1 MKIYETSVR
10 KPITTALIFVA
21 VVVLGLFSL
30 NKLPVDLL
38 PDVETNVIMVMT
50 TYQGASAAD
59 VETNVSRPLENVLNT
74 VTYLKNIWSSSRENR
89 SIIFLEFEYGMD
101 IDELTND
108 VRSKLDLV
116 KSFLPDGTQ
125 DPVIFKFSTDM
136 IPVMMISATADQS
149 LPALYKI
156 LEENVANPLARIP
169 GVGSVSIAGA
179 PQREIQVFVDPSKLE
194 AYNLTIEGIA
204 QKIRMENIN
213 TPAGIMDIGN
223 ESYALRVQG
232 EFISPVEM
240 NNLVVGSMAN
250 RNIYLS
256 DVAIVKDTLEE
267 RAQEVYTNSVQ
278 GATIVVQKQ
287 SGSNTV
293 KIADAVHKMLPDLQ
307 KNLPSDIHLETIG
320 DTSDNIKNTISGLV
334 ETVMYAFV
342 FVMLVVLFFLGRWRA
357 TLIIIVTIPISL
369 VAAFIYLGFTD
380 SSLNIISLSSLSVAI
395 GMVVDD
401 AIVVLENITTHIE
414 RGSRPKSAAIYGT
427 SEVSVSVIASTLTLI
442 AVFFPLTMVKG
453 MTGVM
458 FEQLGWMVTIIMT
471 VSMAASLTLT
481 PMMSSLML
489 RPDRK
494 RNKFSKWLFRPIEK
508 FLDWLDNVY
517 AATINWTVRHRTITT
532 VSLFIFFILT
542 LVPVFM
548 PESPI
553 GTEFMPAQD
562 NSRISATV
570 ELPIGTRVEI
580 TRATAE
586 DLYALWREKYPEM
599 AMINFSLG
607 QASSKNVF
615 GSMQNNGPHII
626 SFNIRLSDL
635 KERERSLF
643 EISDL
648 MRKDLENIPTIRKSS
663 VVVGGGHM
671 MGGQSTIDLEIYGYD
686 FFETDKIAKTM
697 SEKMAEIPGLVDIKI
712 SREDYQPEFRVQ
724 FDREKLAI
732 NGLDIATAS
741 NFLRNRVNGL
751 VASLFREDGEEYD
764 IRVAYAPEFRQSIEA
779 IENILIYNNQ
789 GQSVRIKD
797 VGKVVEEFSPPTI
810 ERRNRQRLITVS
822 STISGTTMDKAVAA
836 INKSVDELNLPS
848 NIYTQIGGSYLDQ
861 QESFADLTTLL
872 LLILL
877 LVFIV
882 MASQFESLTYPFIIM
897 FSVPFAVSG
906 VIIAL
911 LITNTNFN
919 MMSFIGVIMLAGIVV
934 KNGIVLVDYINLN
947 RGRGMGIIQAVIN
960 GGKSRLRPV
969 LMTTITTIL
978 GMTPLAISTS
988 EGSEMWKPMAVTV
1001 IGGLTISTIFT
1012 LVIVPTVYASF
1023 AKNGVKRQRRKLR
1036 KQLTTKN
1043 DKLEQRTKNK
1053 E

>member
-101 IDELTND
+101 IDELAND

-1043 DKLEQRTKNK
+1043 DKLEQRTKTK

>member
-213 TPAGIMDIGN
+213 TPAGTMDIGN

-232 EFISPVEM
+232 EFISPMEM
-240 NNLVVGSMAN
+240 NDLVVGSMAN

-882 MASQFESLTYPFIIM
+882 VASQFESLTYPFIIM

-1043 DKLEQRTKNK
+1043 DKLEQRTKTK

>member
-797 VGKVVEEFSPPTI
+797 VGKVVEELSPPTI

-1043 DKLEQRTKNK
+1043 DKLEQRTKTK

>member
-494 RNKFSKWLFRPIEK
+494 RSKFNKWLFRPIEK
-508 FLDWLDNVY
+508 ILDWLDNVY

-532 VSLFIFFILT
+532 VSLFVFFALT

-911 LITNTNFN
+911 LLTNTNFN

-947 RGRGMGIIQAVIN
+947 RGRGMGIIQAVVN

-1012 LVIVPTVYASF
+1012 LVIVPTIYASF

-1043 DKLEQRTKNK
+1043 DKLEQRTKTK